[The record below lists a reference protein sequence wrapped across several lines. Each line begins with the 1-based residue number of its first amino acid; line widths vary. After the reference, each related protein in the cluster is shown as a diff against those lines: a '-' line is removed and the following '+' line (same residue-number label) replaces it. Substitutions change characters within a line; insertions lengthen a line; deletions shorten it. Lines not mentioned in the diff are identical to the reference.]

1 MTKSMIQT
9 LLECKTLEGDS
20 PVEEIDMLFLNAKT
34 LRSFCVKI
42 NLWIYFFERVGRLR
56 LGV

>member
-20 PVEEIDMLFLNAKT
+20 PVEEIDMLFLK
-34 LRSFCVKI
+34 
-42 NLWIYFFERVGRLR
+42 
-56 LGV
+56 

>member
-9 LLECKTLEGDS
+9 LLESKTLEGDS
-20 PVEEIDMLFLNAKT
+20 PVEEIDMLFLK
-34 LRSFCVKI
+34 
-42 NLWIYFFERVGRLR
+42 RVGRPG